1 MTDKQIIKLLE
12 EKEQINKFIKNEN
25 EKFKERIKDSEQRRM
40 EINDICWK
48 FFIENKKYCPMDKLK
63 EFKGED
69 IYEITLIFTD
79 GDTKH
84 FSYGDIIKV
93 DDNGRFYFSDY
104 ERGIIEFNEK
114 KQKYSCSYHYTE
126 SEMDIIG
133 FYNLTLGSLFKKQEI
148 KESKYEELLKC

>member
-12 EKEQINKFIKNEN
+12 EKEQINEFIQSEQ
-25 EKFKERIKDSEQRRM
+25 EKFKEIIKDSEQRRT
-40 EINDICWK
+40 EINDICWR
-48 FFIENKKYCPMDKLK
+48 FFIENKKYCSMDKLK
-63 EFKGED
+63 EFKGKD
-69 IYEITLIFTD
+69 IYKITLIFAD
-79 GDTKH
+79 GDIKC

-104 ERGIIEFNEK
+104 ENGIIAFNEQ
-114 KQKYSCSYHYTE
+114 KQKYCGSYLYTE

-133 FYNLTLGSLFKKQEI
+133 FYDLTLGSLFEQEEV

>member
-12 EKEQINKFIKNEN
+12 EKEQINKFIQSEQ
-25 EKFKERIKDSEQRRM
+25 EKFKEIIKDSEQRRT
-40 EINDICWK
+40 EINNICWK

-63 EFKGED
+63 EFKGEE
-69 IYEITLIFTD
+69 IYEITLIFAD
-79 GDTKH
+79 GDTEY
-84 FSYGDIIKV
+84 FSYGDIIEV

-104 ERGIIEFNEK
+104 EKGIIEFNER
-114 KQKYSCSYHYTE
+114 KQKYCSSYHYSE

-133 FYNLTLGSLFKKQEI
+133 FYDLTLGSLFKQKEI

>member
-12 EKEQINKFIKNEN
+12 EKEQINKFIQSEQ
-25 EKFKERIKDSEQRRM
+25 EKFKEIIKDSEKRRT
-40 EINDICWK
+40 EISDICWQ

-69 IYEITLIFTD
+69 IYEITLIFAD
-79 GDTKH
+79 GDTKY
-84 FSYGDIIKV
+84 FSYGDIIKI

-104 ERGIIEFNEK
+104 ENGIIEFNER
-114 KQKYSCSYHYTE
+114 KQKYCGSYLYTE

-133 FYNLTLGSLFKKQEI
+133 FYDLTLGSLFKQEEV